1 LSSMDGVT
9 PIGSSNK
16 QVRELITPEGID
28 LRLTIADAGER
39 ASAFLLDAVFI
50 VLAMIALTLVVVAA
64 ALLFGFS
71 SADYLGA
78 IWLLGFFF
86 LRVFYFTAF
95 EMTARA
101 ATPGKRIIG
110 IRVTKRN
117 GGALSSDAIFARNA
131 MRELEVFLPMSFF
144 VTQVSEVD
152 AWISIAALV
161 WCGVFVFF
169 PLFNADRLR
178 IGDIIAGTW
187 VVHAPRRVLD
197 VDLAA
202 QPPQR
207 TLVFRPEALE
217 AYGIR
222 ELTVLEDVLRAKD
235 RETMAAVAL
244 RIKSKIGMTGDA
256 SSDVEFL
263 AAYYSALRGRLE
275 SRLLFGRRKRDK
287 FDIG

>member
-1 LSSMDGVT
+1 MTVVDASSSEAVRKRM
-9 PIGSSNK
+9 
-16 QVRELITPEGID
+16 RELVTPEGVD
-28 LRLTIADAGER
+28 LRLVIADAGER

-50 VLAMIALTLVVVAA
+50 VIGMIALTLVVVAA
-64 ALLFGFS
+64 AFLFGFR

-78 IWLLGFFF
+78 LWLLGFFF

-101 ATPGKRIIG
+101 ATFGKRIIG
-110 IRVTKRN
+110 IRVAARN
-117 GGALSSDAIFARNA
+117 GGALSSDAVFARNA

-152 AWISIAALV
+152 AWISIAAIV
-161 WCGVFVFF
+161 WCGVFALF

-187 VVHAPRRVLD
+187 VVHTPKRVLD
-197 VDLAA
+197 VDLSA
-202 QPPQR
+202 QTQQR
-207 TLVFRPEALE
+207 ALVFRPEALE

-222 ELTVLEDVLRAKD
+222 ELSVLEDVLRAKD
-235 RETMAAVAL
+235 RETMAAVAT
-244 RIKSKIGMTGDA
+244 RIRAKIGMAGDTTPDA
-256 SSDVEFL
+256 EFL

-287 FDIG
+287 FDVG